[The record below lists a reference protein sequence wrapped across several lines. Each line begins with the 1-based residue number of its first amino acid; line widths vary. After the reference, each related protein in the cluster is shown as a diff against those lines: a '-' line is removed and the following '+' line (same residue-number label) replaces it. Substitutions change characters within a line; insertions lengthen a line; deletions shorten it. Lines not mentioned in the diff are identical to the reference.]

1 MHEPISSRPSAA
13 AIPSRLKLWA
23 GRISLAAVVPV
34 VIFTARFGRTVI
46 LSRLLAPGEF
56 GIAVA
61 ITIVITTAELVTDVG
76 LEKFVLLK
84 SAADAPRALAAA
96 HALQVFRGFLLS
108 VATVVVAGPAVTF
121 FGVPQAVAS
130 FEFAAFVPLVRSFGH
145 LGIKQIQRD
154 YHYRA
159 EALAI
164 TASSVSGLAV
174 AGLGAATILPDHR
187 VIILAFLAD
196 TAVYVAAS
204 HILADAPMR
213 IIPDRETLR
222 QSLAYGLP
230 LMFNGAG
237 LALITQADR
246 MVVGRFFGMDILGV
260 YAVVLGLAMAPTSL
274 LLQTI
279 GSLSM
284 SMLARSRDTPKRYL
298 ETYLWLAWFFA
309 FLAFGY
315 AAFIG
320 LTLDVLVPLVFG
332 KAYAV
337 ETNSVILITAIV
349 FLRIL
354 RGGPPTVALLVS
366 GATTR
371 LTLANL
377 MSVFGIAAAAALAW
391 VHPVLTS
398 VLAGVLF
405 GDVLTMVLLQRA
417 AIARISNGIG
427 SLWQCFAVAGAGIAI
442 LTTTLRLLPEPSWA
456 NRGIVA
462 ISGAVPAAILGWGV
476 LWRWRLRERT

>member
-1 MHEPISSRPSAA
+1 MHEPIFFRPSAA

-23 GRISLAAVVPV
+23 GRISWAAVPPF
-34 VIFTARFGRTVI
+34 ILFAASFGRTVI

-61 ITIVITTAELVTDVG
+61 ITVVITTAELATDVG
-76 LEKFVLLK
+76 LEKFILLK
-84 SAADAPRALAAA
+84 PAAEARRALAAA
-96 HALQVFRGFLLS
+96 HALMIFRGLLLAAAIA
-108 VATVVVAGPAVTF
+108 VLAVPAVTF
-121 FGVPQAVAS
+121 FGVPQAVGS
-130 FEFAAFVPLVRSFGH
+130 FEFAALVPLVRSFGH
-145 LGIKQIQRD
+145 LGITQIQRD
-154 YHYRA
+154 YEYRP
-159 EALAI
+159 EARARM
-164 TASSVSGLAV
+164 ASSVAGLAV
-174 AGLGAATILPDHR
+174 AALAAATILPDHR
-187 VIILAFLAD
+187 VILVAFLVDA
-196 TAVYVAAS
+196 AVYVAVS
-204 HILADAPMR
+204 HILAHAPMR
-213 IIPDRETLR
+213 VIPDREMLR

-230 LMFNGAG
+230 LMLNGVG
-237 LALITQADR
+237 LALISQADR
-246 MVVGRFFGMDILGV
+246 VVVGRFFGMDILGV
-260 YAVVLGLAMAPTSL
+260 YAVVLGLAMAPPSL
-274 LLQTI
+274 LLQTTGGLGI
-279 GSLSM
+279 A
-284 SMLARSRDTPKRYL
+284 MLARSQDNPKRYL

-337 ETNSVILITAIV
+337 AIGPVILISAIV

-354 RGGPPTVALLVS
+354 RGGPTVALLVS

-377 MSVFGIAAAAALAW
+377 MSVFGIAAAAALAQ
-391 VHPVLTS
+391 VHLVLTS

-417 AIARISNGIG
+417 AVARIPNGIG
-427 SLWQCFAVAGAGIAI
+427 SLWRCFAVAGAGVAI
-442 LTTTLRLLPEPSWA
+442 LTMTLRLLPEPSWA

-462 ISGAVPAAILGWGV
+462 ISGALPAAILGWGV
-476 LWRWRLRERT
+476 LSRWRLRERT